1 MCGFAGIV
9 DLDKLEINN
18 YIDNCMKAA
27 LKSLNPRG
35 PDQNGFY
42 TDDNVYMVHA
52 RLSIIDISDNFQ
64 FCKNITN
71 NKQIKVNES
80 LNTANIALLNKFVI
94 CVTS

>member
-1 MCGFAGIV
+1 MCGFAGIA

-52 RLSIIDISDNFQ
+52 RLSIIDISDNG
-64 FCKNITN
+64 
-71 NKQIKVNES
+71 KQPR
-80 LNTANIALLNKFVI
+80 
-94 CVTS
+94 